1 MGPTLI
7 EWVTYRAGAHSTSDD
22 PSKYRPK
29 DEWAAWPLGDPIE
42 RLKIHLIR
50 IGAWSEERHKQMQ
63 AEVEAEVLEAAKV
76 AESHGTLHDGPK
88 PSAATMFEQVY
99 KDMPRHLREQRQQ
112 LESSAMAGVL
122 IRASACAPDLP
133 HKGGGAATSFS
144 LVYVMA
150 RMSMVEAIR
159 DAMDCK
165 MAEDERVVVFGEDV
179 GYFGG
184 VFRCT
189 DGLQRKYGKSRCFDA
204 PINELG
210 IVGVA
215 IGMGAYGLRPVAE
228 IQFADY
234 VYPGYDQIVSEAA
247 RLRYR
252 SGGEFFAPIVI
263 RMPCGGGIYGGQ
275 THSQSPEALFTHVS
289 GLKTV
294 IPSNPYDAKG
304 LLIASIEDDDPVIF
318 LEPKR
323 LYNGPFSG
331 HPDQPAVPWAKHPL
345 SEVPAG
351 RYVVPL
357 GKAAVRREGKGVTV
371 LCYGTMTHVAEAAA
385 EETGVDAEII
395 DLRSL
400 LPLDVDAIQASV
412 EKTGRCLIVH
422 EATLTSGFGA
432 ELAAQVTERCFYAL
446 EAPVERVAGWDTPY
460 PVSEEWDYFPGP
472 ARVGRAL
479 VRAMET

>member
-1 MGPTLI
+1 
-7 EWVTYRAGAHSTSDD
+7 
-22 PSKYRPK
+22 
-29 DEWAAWPLGDPIE
+29 
-42 RLKIHLIR
+42 
-50 IGAWSEERHKQMQ
+50 
-63 AEVEAEVLEAAKV
+63 
-76 AESHGTLHDGPK
+76 
-88 PSAATMFEQVY
+88 
-99 KDMPRHLREQRQQ
+99 MP
-112 LESSAMAGVL
+112 
-122 IRASACAPDLP
+122 
-133 HKGGGAATSFS
+133 
-144 LVYVMA
+144 

-165 MAEDERVVVFGEDV
+165 MAEDASVVVFGEDV

-204 PINELG
+204 PINESG

-234 VYPGYDQIVSEAA
+234 FYPGYDQIVSEAA

-323 LYNGPFSG
+323 LYNGPFDG
-331 HPDQPAVPWAKHPL
+331 HHERPVTPWSKHPT
-345 SEVPAG
+345 SETPEGYYTA
-351 RYVVPL
+351 PL
-357 GKAAVRREGKGVTV
+357 GKAAVVREGAAATI
-371 LCYGTMTHVAEAAA
+371 LAYGAMVHVALAAVK
-385 EETGVDAEII
+385 ESGIDAEVI
-395 DLRSL
+395 D
-400 LPLDVDAIQASV
+400 
-412 EKTGRCLIVH
+412 
-422 EATLTSGFGA
+422 
-432 ELAAQVTERCFYAL
+432 
-446 EAPVERVAGWDTPY
+446 
-460 PVSEEWDYFPGP
+460 
-472 ARVGRAL
+472 
-479 VRAMET
+479 

>member
-1 MGPTLI
+1 
-7 EWVTYRAGAHSTSDD
+7 
-22 PSKYRPK
+22 
-29 DEWAAWPLGDPIE
+29 
-42 RLKIHLIR
+42 
-50 IGAWSEERHKQMQ
+50 
-63 AEVEAEVLEAAKV
+63 
-76 AESHGTLHDGPK
+76 
-88 PSAATMFEQVY
+88 
-99 KDMPRHLREQRQQ
+99 
-112 LESSAMAGVL
+112 
-122 IRASACAPDLP
+122 
-133 HKGGGAATSFS
+133 
-144 LVYVMA
+144 
-150 RMSMVEAIR
+150 MVEAIR

-204 PINELG
+204 PINESG

-345 SEVPAG
+345 SETPAG

-371 LCYGTMTHVAEAAA
+371 LCYGTMVHVAEARPPRRPASM
-385 EETGVDAEII
+385 
-395 DLRSL
+395 LRSSTCDRSFRSMST
-400 LPLDVDAIQASV
+400 PSRPRSRRPAAASSCM
-412 EKTGRCLIVH
+412 R
-422 EATLTSGFGA
+422 
-432 ELAAQVTERCFYAL
+432 R
-446 EAPVERVAGWDTPY
+446 R
-460 PVSEEWDYFPGP
+460 
-472 ARVGRAL
+472 
-479 VRAMET
+479 